1 MSRAN
6 SISLKLVMK
15 LPAETRFKFI
25 KKHYPTMNVDLVSSL
40 INGFARVL

>member
-15 LPAETRFKFI
+15 LPAEARFKFI
-25 KKHYPTMNVDLVSSL
+25 KKHYPTMNIAYSFGLQCSY
-40 INGFARVL
+40 R